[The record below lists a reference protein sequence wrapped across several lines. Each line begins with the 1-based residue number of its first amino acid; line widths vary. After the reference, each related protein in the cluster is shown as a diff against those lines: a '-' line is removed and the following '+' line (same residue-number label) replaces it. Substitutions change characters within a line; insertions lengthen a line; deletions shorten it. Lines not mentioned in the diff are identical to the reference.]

1 MKFYV
6 CKNCGNEVEMIKDQ
20 SSGIICCGEAMTE
33 LKAGT
38 SDGAVEKHVPVIE
51 KDGNKVVVKVGSA
64 AHPMTEPH
72 YIEWIVI
79 ETKQSVYRKM
89 LTPDMAPE
97 CTFVLGED
105 EELISA
111 YAYCNLHGL
120 WKSEA

>member
-6 CKNCGNEVEMIKDQ
+6 CKKCGNIIEMVRDKC
-20 SSGIICCGEAMTE
+20 SGLTCCGEDMKE

-38 SDGAVEKHVPVIE
+38 SDGAVEKHVPVISQ
-51 KDGNKVVVKVGSA
+51 DGSKVVVNVGSV

-72 YIEWIVI
+72 FIDWIAI
-79 ETKQSVYRKM
+79 ETEKGVQRKN
-89 LTPDMAPE
+89 LTPDQTPE
-97 CTFVLGED
+97 CSFVLSD
-105 EELISA
+105 DDKLVSA

>member
-6 CKNCGNEVEMIKDQ
+6 CKNCGNLVGMVKDQ
-20 SSGIICCGEAMTE
+20 SAGIICCGEAMTE

-38 SDGAVEKHVPVIE
+38 SDGAVEKHVPVISQE
-51 KDGNKVVVKVGSA
+51 GSKVVVTVGST

-72 YIEWIVI
+72 FIEWIAL
-79 ETKQSVYRKM
+79 ETEQGVQRKV
-89 LTPDMAPE
+89 LTPDKAPE
-97 CTFVLGED
+97 CTFALVED
-105 EELISA
+105 DKVVAA